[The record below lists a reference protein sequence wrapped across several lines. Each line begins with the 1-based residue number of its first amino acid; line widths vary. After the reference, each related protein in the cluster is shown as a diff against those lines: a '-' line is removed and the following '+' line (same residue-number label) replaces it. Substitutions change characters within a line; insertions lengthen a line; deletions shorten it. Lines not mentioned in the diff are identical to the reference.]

1 MIALQVI
8 IFSCT
13 TEHSKDSS
21 MEHDLGKA
29 IEERIKQFESQNRLE
44 FFDKTFIKKD
54 AGKIFTFE
62 IKGMDDL
69 TIKKGVV
76 GEYAESTNIHFE
88 SDSVRLPFIETQLAD
103 ILEHGY
109 REAKYDD
116 QTILFIQI
124 KPHNSQNSKD
134 LSKQLDQF
142 EEVSRLF
149 DEPIYEKNL
158 GSYAASDLGAGYNI
172 LYSVWDEKKGFDA
185 ILQVIENHQLEDRSI
200 VAKRIYKSEE
210 DWDYEV
216 IYPNPFNGEFDPL

>member
-13 TEHSKDSS
+13 TENSEESS
-21 MEHDLGKA
+21 MEYDLVKA
-29 IEERIKQFESQNRLE
+29 VEEHFKKLETQNKLE
-44 FFDKTFIKKD
+44 YFSKKFIKKD

-62 IKGMDDL
+62 IQGMDEL

-76 GEYAESTNIHFE
+76 GEFVEYTNFHFE

-103 ILEHGY
+103 ILEQGY
-109 REAKYDD
+109 QEEKYDD

-124 KPHNSQNSKD
+124 KPNILNNKKD
-134 LSKQLDQF
+134 LIKLLDQF

-172 LYSVWDEKKGFDA
+172 LYSVWDEKKGFNA